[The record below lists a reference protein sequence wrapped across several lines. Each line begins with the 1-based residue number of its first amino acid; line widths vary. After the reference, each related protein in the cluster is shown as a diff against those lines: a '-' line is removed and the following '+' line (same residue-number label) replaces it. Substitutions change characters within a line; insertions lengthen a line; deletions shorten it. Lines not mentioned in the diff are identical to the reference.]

1 MSGTRGIDGHCRTDA
16 RDTGAVWRAVLF
28 VTAASLWPGW
38 PGASVAEA
46 RSGTLVLVGD
56 VLRFNQS
63 EVWNR
68 IARSAPDL
76 AVIAAASERPKL
88 YGGFAQRALQRHG
101 AFAELLPLAVDLAE
115 FGVDHRHAVA
125 DPTLIDRVR
134 EASGVFFVG
143 GAPQRLAGVL
153 VQTDGSPTPLGSAV
167 AEVHATGGTVVGG
180 IPGSAGLATG
190 IDALEALA
198 KGRVPSGQLFR
209 GLGLAPEGWF
219 IDQHAFSPGRL
230 AEILVAMRQ
239 LGFARGIGIGPDTS
253 AVMVDGE
260 VEVLGDDGILLIDLG
275 EGRAARDFP
284 EGFRLEG
291 ARLSY
296 LEQGDRFDMSTL
308 EVTPAAAKL
317 DGFELEHH
325 EGDDEAPDDG
335 RPVAADLFARGQLL
349 RLLREA
355 LDGTRREAFAYA
367 FPNDAGDDARG
378 FRFRFH
384 SVPGTTGWLSVDS
397 GMERYTIVNIG
408 LEIAGA
414 RRGDMPEP

>member
-1 MSGTRGIDGHCRTDA
+1 MSGARGIGGRRRTDA
-16 RDTGAVWRAVLF
+16 RDIGAAWRAVLF
-28 VTAASLWPGW
+28 TAAASLWPGW
-38 PGASVAEA
+38 PGAGVAEA

-56 VLRFNQS
+56 VLRFNQN
-63 EVWNR
+63 EVWSR
-68 IARSAPDL
+68 ITQSAPEL
-76 AVIAAASERPKL
+76 VVIAAANERPKL
-88 YGGFAQRALQRHG
+88 YGEFAQRALRRHG
-101 AFAELLPLAVDLAE
+101 AFAELLPLAADFAE
-115 FGVDHRHAVA
+115 FGVDHRRAVA
-125 DPTLIDRVR
+125 DPNLIDRVH

-153 VQTDGSPTPLGSAV
+153 VGTDGSPTPLGSAV
-167 AEVHATGGTVVGG
+167 AEVHSTGGMVVGG
-180 IPGSAGLATG
+180 IPGAAGLATG
-190 IDALEALA
+190 VDALEALA

-253 AVMVDGE
+253 AVMVGGE
-260 VEVLGDDGILLIDLG
+260 VEVLGDEGILLIDLG
-275 EGRAARDFP
+275 EGRSARDFP
-284 EGFRLEG
+284 QGFRLDG

-296 LEQGDRFDMSTL
+296 LEQGDRFDMTTL

-325 EGDDEAPDDG
+325 PEDDG
-335 RPVAADLFARGQLL
+335 ASDGGRAMTVDLFARGQLL

-367 FPNDAGDDARG
+367 FPQGAGDDARG
-378 FRFRFH
+378 FRLRLH
-384 SVPGTTGWLSVDS
+384 SVPGTAGWLSVDS

-414 RRGDMPEP
+414 RRGDMAEP

>member
-1 MSGTRGIDGHCRTDA
+1 MSGTHGIGGHRRTY
-16 RDTGAVWRAVLF
+16 THGIGAAWRAVLF
-28 VTAASLWPGW
+28 VAAASLWPGW
-38 PGASVAEA
+38 PGAGVAEA

-63 EVWNR
+63 EVWKR
-68 IARSAPDL
+68 ITRSTPDL
-76 AVIAAASERPKL
+76 AVIAAASDRPKL
-88 YGGFAQRALQRHG
+88 YGGFAVRALERHG
-101 AFAELLPLAVDLAE
+101 AFAELLPLAADLAE
-115 FGVDHRHAVA
+115 FAVDHRRAVA
-125 DPTLIDRVR
+125 DPILIDRVR

-153 VQTDGSPTPLGSAV
+153 VGTDGSPTPLGNAV

-180 IPGSAGLATG
+180 IPGSVGLATG
-190 IDALEALA
+190 VDALEALV
-198 KGRVPSGQLFR
+198 KGRVPSGQLVP
-209 GLGLAPEGWF
+209 GLGLAPGGWF

-239 LGFARGIGIGPDTS
+239 LGFTRGIGIGPDTS
-253 AVMVDGE
+253 AVVADGE
-260 VEVLGDDGILLIDLG
+260 VEVIGDEGILLIDLG

-284 EGFRLEG
+284 DGFRLEG

-296 LEQGDRFDMSTL
+296 LEQGDRLDMSTL

-317 DGFELEHH
+317 DGFEFEHH
-325 EGDDEAPDDG
+325 EEDDGTPDGG
-335 RPVAADLFARGQLL
+335 RPVTVDLFARGQLL

-355 LDGTRREAFAYA
+355 LDGTGREAFAYA
-367 FPNDAGDDARG
+367 FPQGAGDDARG
-378 FRFRFH
+378 FRLRFH

-414 RRGDMPEP
+414 RRVDLPEP